1 VKPPTRLGQ
10 AITRAS
16 HRLAD
21 RAVHVAADLG
31 YRLPSGDPNR
41 RGIDFHPDIPY
52 TGSGHRAHRLDVY
65 RPRDAKGP
73 LPVVVYVHGGGFAML
88 SKKTHRLFA
97 LAFAARGY
105 LVFNVDYRL
114 GREHVYPAPLEDAAD
129 ALRFASRECARWGGD
144 RDRLSLSG
152 ESAGANLVT
161 ALAIAAC
168 VERPEPFARAL
179 RAEHIPIRSVMP
191 TYGLLD
197 LTDLDRLRRWRPLP
211 THLWVQIHH
220 AAESYLGEP
229 LPLAAARAPLAN
241 PLAVI
246 ERLSPAEAAGLP
258 PFFLSCGTKDPLL
271 DDTRRLHAALGRLGV
286 SSELVVHPGEIHGY
300 DALFWRPAA
309 RDKWRRQLA
318 FLERRSEAVSVSVDA
333 RAASG

>member
-1 VKPPTRLGQ
+1 MSAPTRLGQ
-10 AITRAS
+10 AFTRAS

-31 YRLPSGDPNR
+31 YRLPSGDPHR
-41 RGIDFHPDIPY
+41 RGIDFHPDVPY

-65 RPRDAKGP
+65 RPRAPAGP

-97 LAFAARGY
+97 LAFASRGY

-114 GREHVYPAPLEDAAD
+114 GRNHVYPSPLEDAAD

-144 RDRLSLSG
+144 PDRLALSG

-168 VERPEPFARAL
+168 VDRPEPLARRL
-179 RAEHIPIRSVMP
+179 RADRVPLRAVMP

-197 LTDLDRLRRWRPLP
+197 LTDLDRLRRKRPLP
-211 THLWVQIHH
+211 AHLWAQVHH
-220 AAESYLGEP
+220 AAESYVGEP
-229 LPLAAARAPLAN
+229 LPLAAARAPLAS

-246 ERLSPAEAAGLP
+246 ESLSVAEAGGLP

-271 DDTRRLHAALGRLGV
+271 DDTRRLHDALERLGV
-286 SSELVVHPGEIHGY
+286 PTEMVVHPGEIHGY
-300 DALFWRPAA
+300 DAMFWRPAA
-309 RDKWRRQLA
+309 RDKWRRLFA
-318 FLERRSEAVSVSVDA
+318 FLDARTAPRSVGVDA